1 MVTNARQ
8 HAAQLGDPAPA
19 RHHGRVAIEGVRG
32 GGQTHR
38 GVHAE
43 EEYHHL
49 IDKKALFT
57 KRTPNVDVS
66 KHFHKCDVH
75 SHSFQF

>member
-8 HAAQLGDPAPA
+8 HAAQLGDPAPP

-38 GVHAE
+38 GVHAGE
-43 EEYHHL
+43 GIL
-49 IDKKALFT
+49 SSNRQKDKKDKKAFT
-57 KRTPNVDVS
+57 KL
-66 KHFHKCDVH
+66 
-75 SHSFQF
+75 